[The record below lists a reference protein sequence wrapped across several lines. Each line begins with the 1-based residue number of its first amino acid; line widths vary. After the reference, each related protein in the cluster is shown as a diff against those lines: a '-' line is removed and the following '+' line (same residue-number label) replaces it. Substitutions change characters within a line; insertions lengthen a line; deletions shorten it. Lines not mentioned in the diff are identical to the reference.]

1 MISTKVSANT
11 CYFRIKKETLVISL
25 KIITIITIA
34 CSYMLPARE
43 LFLCPKS
50 KREGSVETPPCE

>member
-1 MISTKVSANT
+1 MIFTIGPTNT

-43 LFLCPKS
+43 LFYAQKV
-50 KREGSVETPPCE
+50 KEKAV